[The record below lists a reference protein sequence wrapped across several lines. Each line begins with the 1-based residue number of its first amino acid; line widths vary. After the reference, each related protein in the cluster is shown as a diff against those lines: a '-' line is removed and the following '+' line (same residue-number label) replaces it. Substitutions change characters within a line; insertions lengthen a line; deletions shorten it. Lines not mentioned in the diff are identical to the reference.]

1 MKGLLPDVSDLE
13 LLGITEVDFIRRLI
27 QRTIFA
33 TVCGLSSTIL
43 WIFLWNNPPFIAVMF
58 LCFAVPI
65 LSWHSAVKRV
75 ATASQIRR
83 SDMDLAVAVYLDLVN
98 VLLAGGAGVET
109 AMLAAAGAGD
119 GFSFEQIRLA
129 LVRAQSS
136 RGSYWDSLR
145 ELGERIYGTLSE
157 GEKKRVQIS
166 RALMTDPELLLL
178 DEPAAGLD
186 LGGREDLLRRFANF
200 SADPAAPATI
210 LVTHHIEEIP
220 IGTTHALLLKDGLI
234 AVSGPIDQVLTS
246 EHISAVFGTSIT
258 VTPES
263 GRYFARAS
271 I

>member
-1 MKGLLPDVSDLE
+1 MKGLLPDVSALE

-119 GFSFEQIRLA
+119 GFSFEQLRLA

-145 ELGERIYGTLSE
+145 ELGERTGVESLEDVAHSVQLAGEHGARIRQSLAAKATALRGRNLARIEHEAEERTEHMGLPIVLLFLGFILLVGYPAFVGTL
-157 GEKKRVQIS
+157 G
-166 RALMTDPELLLL
+166 AL
-178 DEPAAGLD
+178 
-186 LGGREDLLRRFANF
+186 
-200 SADPAAPATI
+200 
-210 LVTHHIEEIP
+210 
-220 IGTTHALLLKDGLI
+220 
-234 AVSGPIDQVLTS
+234 
-246 EHISAVFGTSIT
+246 
-258 VTPES
+258 
-263 GRYFARAS
+263 
-271 I
+271 

>member
-43 WIFLWNNPPFIAVMF
+43 WIFLWNKPPFIAVMF
-58 LCFAVPI
+58 LCFAVPF
-65 LSWHSAVKRV
+65 LSWHFAVKRV

-145 ELGERIYGTLSE
+145 ELGERTGVESLEDVGHSVQLAGEHGARIRQSLAAKATALRGRNLARIEHEAEERTEHMGLPIVLLFLGFILLVGYPAFVGTL
-157 GEKKRVQIS
+157 G
-166 RALMTDPELLLL
+166 AL
-178 DEPAAGLD
+178 
-186 LGGREDLLRRFANF
+186 
-200 SADPAAPATI
+200 
-210 LVTHHIEEIP
+210 
-220 IGTTHALLLKDGLI
+220 
-234 AVSGPIDQVLTS
+234 
-246 EHISAVFGTSIT
+246 
-258 VTPES
+258 
-263 GRYFARAS
+263 
-271 I
+271 

>member
-27 QRTIFA
+27 QRTILA

-43 WIFLWNNPPFIAVMF
+43 WIFLWSQPPFIAVMF
-58 LCFAVPI
+58 LCFGVPI
-65 LSWHSAVKRV
+65 LSWHLAVKRV

-145 ELGERIYGTLSE
+145 ELGERTGVESLEDVAHSVQLAGEHGARIRQSLAAKATALRGRNLARIEHEAEERTEHMGLPIVLLFLGFILLVGYPAFVGTL
-157 GEKKRVQIS
+157 G
-166 RALMTDPELLLL
+166 AL
-178 DEPAAGLD
+178 
-186 LGGREDLLRRFANF
+186 
-200 SADPAAPATI
+200 
-210 LVTHHIEEIP
+210 
-220 IGTTHALLLKDGLI
+220 
-234 AVSGPIDQVLTS
+234 
-246 EHISAVFGTSIT
+246 
-258 VTPES
+258 
-263 GRYFARAS
+263 
-271 I
+271 

>member
-119 GFSFEQIRLA
+119 GFSFEQLRLA

-145 ELGERIYGTLSE
+145 ELGERTGVESLEDVAHSVQLAGEHGARIRQSLAAKATALRGRNLARIEHEAEERTEHMGLPIVLLFLGFILLVGYPAFVGTL
-157 GEKKRVQIS
+157 G
-166 RALMTDPELLLL
+166 AL
-178 DEPAAGLD
+178 
-186 LGGREDLLRRFANF
+186 
-200 SADPAAPATI
+200 
-210 LVTHHIEEIP
+210 
-220 IGTTHALLLKDGLI
+220 
-234 AVSGPIDQVLTS
+234 
-246 EHISAVFGTSIT
+246 
-258 VTPES
+258 
-263 GRYFARAS
+263 
-271 I
+271 